1 MYYMIDNNTEDV
13 VLGHSDFDF
22 EVENKKK
29 ERTYNE
35 TIEEVFNNCFFF
47 FFLEPFRDL
56 KSFRTF

>member
-47 FFLEPFRDL
+47 FF
-56 KSFRTF
+56 